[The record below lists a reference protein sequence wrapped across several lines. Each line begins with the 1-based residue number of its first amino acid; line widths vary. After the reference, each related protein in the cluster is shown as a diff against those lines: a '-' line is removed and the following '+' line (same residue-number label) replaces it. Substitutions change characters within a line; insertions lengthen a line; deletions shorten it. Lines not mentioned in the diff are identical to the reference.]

1 MMKHP
6 APPPA
11 WTTALAA
18 VLLSIVPMSVA
29 VAGDMETA
37 PDADAAAAFL
47 REAILEAARNDQA
60 DPVQAVFD
68 RLRDGT
74 GIDIELALDDGNG
87 QPIEPE
93 LHCPDGIPAT
103 DCRALLGYV
112 SGPDNGYEGEGHIA
126 DLTLIDLDGD
136 GLRDLVSDYY
146 SGGTGLYSMI
156 DLVRQD
162 PAHGFNRSQDDP
174 ETHRQRMNYS
184 INGRGGDQAFEIL
197 RIHGRPYVVYRD
209 SFYGR
214 DTITIEKP
222 FAPVDQRAQLEVR
235 YRYRHRARQSG
246 NSPEGERDDEA
257 TAGLL
262 AAVNRE
268 LSERAWAGTNVDGE
282 AGRCP
287 STSEEDEEWPWHGAG
302 HYMLEFTWSFPVRS
316 AGRCLGATVVNFL
329 SSYRMDQSACCALW
343 IYGPGHEEIAT
354 FDLVTERRVAS
365 VQAGEQG
372 GPGPGL
378 FE

>member
-1 MMKHP
+1 

-136 GLRDLVSDYY
+136 GLR
-146 SGGTGLYSMI
+146 
-156 DLVRQD
+156 
-162 PAHGFNRSQDDP
+162 
-174 ETHRQRMNYS
+174 
-184 INGRGGDQAFEIL
+184 
-197 RIHGRPYVVYRD
+197 
-209 SFYGR
+209 
-214 DTITIEKP
+214 
-222 FAPVDQRAQLEVR
+222 
-235 YRYRHRARQSG
+235 
-246 NSPEGERDDEA
+246 
-257 TAGLL
+257 
-262 AAVNRE
+262 
-268 LSERAWAGTNVDGE
+268 
-282 AGRCP
+282 
-287 STSEEDEEWPWHGAG
+287 
-302 HYMLEFTWSFPVRS
+302 
-316 AGRCLGATVVNFL
+316 
-329 SSYRMDQSACCALW
+329 
-343 IYGPGHEEIAT
+343 
-354 FDLVTERRVAS
+354 
-365 VQAGEQG
+365 
-372 GPGPGL
+372 
-378 FE
+378 